1 LYTQFDVVGFLAI
14 IDWLEI
20 HKFDI
25 TVQPAVVHLDFHAN
39 NVFLCNDDHL
49 AVIDWTQIAV
59 SDYRTDL
66 SWTLMIMG
74 DFGQPHWGER
84 ILQAYTR
91 GAKNPVE
98 KLDYFNVIT
107 YTKLLASTIISLRT
121 SPKELGMRPETVE
134 SIQQQAPILDM
145 LSRRIQN
152 ITGLSIPE
160 VETALSQIS

>member
-1 LYTQFDVVGFLAI
+1 
-14 IDWLEI
+14 
-20 HKFDI
+20 
-25 TVQPAVVHLDFHAN
+25 
-39 NVFLCNDDHL
+39 
-49 AVIDWTQIAV
+49 
-59 SDYRTDL
+59 
-66 SWTLMIMG
+66 MIMG
-74 DFGQPHWGER
+74 DFGQPHWGEQ
-84 ILQAYTR
+84 ILQAYSLA
-91 GAKNPVE
+91 AKDPVE